1 MNTLDEIL
9 VTKICLVFKS
19 KDLENVVFYHFHLTP
34 SAGLVKHFD
43 SQNLGTYPQN
53 PSGKMAAES
62 NHSFTWSTQ
71 KICFIITHKT
81 SLFLYI

>member
-1 MNTLDEIL
+1 VNTLEEIF

-19 KDLENVVFYHFHLTP
+19 KDLENVVFYHFHFTP
-34 SAGLVKHFD
+34 SAGLVKHFG

-53 PSGKMAAES
+53 PSGKTAAES
-62 NHSFTWSTQ
+62 NHSFTWSAQ
-71 KICFIITHKT
+71 KICFIIKHKT